1 MTVIPINDV
10 AEPDESQQAAATAA
24 AAVDDSGMNVE
35 FVEYENHTYGA
46 IFDFDDKLPS
56 QPAGISTDR
65 GERISVPVAAASPLG
80 GSREELKDLKSPRRH
95 ETSPRRGRERKRETV
110 AAAAIPPPPPPNHP
124 VFRRLSER
132 RHEGIMSF
140 ADGGGG
146 GLNSGGG
153 GGGGR
158 INIHKKIRRKSRRSS
173 SLGPLLD
180 LGGSEMGA
188 STHSLES
195 VDSNPRQAVPKSDR
209 ALGAIPRRQQP
220 PPPAS
225 PTHPL
230 VGSPTRPVT
239 DLPPGVR
246 PPPYHPLA
254 ASMAGNSGGGGGP
267 GATGPAGFPLMVPLP
282 GLTCQFGNIP
292 PPPPPVGGMSLPPA
306 GVGLG
311 EAAPPVG
318 GGGRAQL
325 GDGGGGGGRSVREQ
339 QVVRLRQ
346 ELAHPAGVRL
356 ILR

>member
-1 MTVIPINDV
+1 MSSSSTSPPSRHVTVIPINDV
-10 AEPDESQQAAATAA
+10 AEEEEAEERGAEGRAPEAAE
-24 AAVDDSGMNVE
+24 DMQIE

-46 IFDFDDKLPS
+46 IFDFEDKPEK
-56 QPAGISTDR
+56 ADR
-65 GERISVPVAAASPLG
+65 PEKLVKGAG
-80 GSREELKDLKSPRRH
+80 GSREELKELKSPRRR
-95 ETSPRRGRERKRETV
+95 EFSPRRGRERKKEG
-110 AAAAIPPPPPPNHP
+110 APPPPPPHHP

-132 RHEGIMSF
+132 KYEV
-140 ADGGGG
+140 AE
-146 GLNSGGG
+146 
-153 GGGGR
+153 GR

-180 LGGSEMGA
+180 LGGSEVGA

-209 ALGAIPRRQQP
+209 GLGAVPRRP
-220 PPPAS
+220 HPAD

-230 VGSPTRPVT
+230 VGSPTRTVA

-254 ASMAGNSGGGGGP
+254 ASLAGGG
-267 GATGPAGFPLMVPLP
+267 TGPAGFPLMVPLP
-282 GLTCQFGNIP
+282 GLTCQLGSIP
-292 PPPPPVGGMSLPPA
+292 PPPAGGLALPPSGA
-306 GVGLG
+306 GLA
-311 EAAPPVG
+311 E
-318 GGGRAQL
+318 
-325 GDGGGGGGRSVREQ
+325 GGRSLAEAGRVQGEGGRSLREQ